1 MDEAHNLIDRSR
13 GMYSA
18 QLTRSLNLQVER
30 DCRSSHPQLARTL
43 AGLTRALDRWATTR
57 QETESATTE
66 TPDTVTRAVAKC
78 VESMS
83 QHLEQVPPLPES
95 ALEWFKELFRYHV
108 IEDLYSEQHRT
119 VTRVQKLNG
128 HKDVE
133 LRLMCIN
140 ASDWLRKSYKLFR
153 SAIAFSATL
162 RPQAYFHT
170 ALGLPESTGGMI
182 LPSPFGSDQLGV
194 FVCPFIDTRYKARS
208 DSLAALVTLIAEVV
222 NQQQGNYLIFFPSYA
237 YLDQVHQVF
246 KQTFPSQTTIAQ
258 ERDFSLADRDNFLE
272 RFAVGGAVVGFAIMG
287 GVFGEGIDYLGDRL
301 IGCVVVGTG
310 LPGLGIE
317 QKLIAEGYDAE
328 GLDGFDYAYRY
339 PGFTRVLQTAGR
351 VIRTESDRGV
361 VVLVDQRFR
370 APFYTGLYPEH
381 WDIQWCNTNQFLDGS
396 TELRISCEKLGREE
410 IDREPCFELDHPIG
424 SWRCRLPI
432 PARWFLCLKHLGRIR
447 FERLSGPK
455 IGRPE

>member
-1 MDEAHNLIDRSR
+1 
-13 GMYSA
+13 
-18 QLTRSLNLQVER
+18 
-30 DCRSSHPQLARTL
+30 
-43 AGLTRALDRWATTR
+43 
-57 QETESATTE
+57 
-66 TPDTVTRAVAKC
+66 
-78 VESMS
+78 
-83 QHLEQVPPLPES
+83 
-95 ALEWFKELFRYHV
+95 
-108 IEDLYSEQHRT
+108 
-119 VTRVQKLNG
+119 
-128 HKDVE
+128 
-133 LRLMCIN
+133 MCIN

-272 RFAVGGAVVGFAIMG
+272 RFAVGEAVVGFAIMG

-381 WDIQWCNTNQFLDGS
+381 WDIQWCNTNQVLS
-396 TELRISCEKLGREE
+396 REVASFWTAV
-410 IDREPCFELDHPIG
+410 PN
-424 SWRCRLPI
+424 
-432 PARWFLCLKHLGRIR
+432 
-447 FERLSGPK
+447 
-455 IGRPE
+455 